1 MVFNFLKKKTGV
13 HSLFPV
19 AASEQIKNLP
29 NVVFVDVREPDEVRE
44 GAAEGTINLPTS
56 SFAVT
61 QLPEDKTT
69 PLFFICRSGG
79 RSIKAA
85 ETAKSAGYSKV
96 FNVDGGTLAWQAM
109 GLPMK

>member
-1 MVFNFLKKKTGV
+1 MVFNFLKKKSGV
-13 HSLFPV
+13 TSLFPT
-19 AASEQIKNLP
+19 AANEQIKSLP
-29 NVVFVDVREPDEVRE
+29 NTVFIDVRETDEVRD

-56 SFAVT
+56 TFAVT
-61 QLPEDKTT
+61 QLPEDKET

-79 RSIKAA
+79 RSAKAA
-85 ETAKSAGYSKV
+85 EMAKNAGYAKV